1 LQSSRVQYATENKG
15 NSKMIRLLRK
25 SLNYGLSLL
34 QLNPVVQTKQRNYN
48 QCTQNTTSR
57 GTAVAQAR
65 VLTER
70 ELKRVLSYI
79 QTQPYPARNRCMLLM
94 THWAGMR
101 VGEVAALRLGDVI
114 AADGTIADTITLS
127 AAQTKGD
134 KPRTVLLSKRLQQ
147 ELAAYLTHRF
157 ALVHFT
163 AVLHTD
169 TTRALFPTQKNPK
182 RGFTANT
189 LCQQFHKFYTGAG
202 LTGASS
208 HSGRRTFITKLADK
222 GVGVRVIM
230 ALSGHRQLSTV
241 QRYIDVNPLAM
252 KAAVELV

>member
-1 LQSSRVQYATENKG
+1 
-15 NSKMIRLLRK
+15 MIRFLRK

-34 QLNPVVQTKQRNYN
+34 NQNQVVQNKQRKHNVHR
-48 QCTQNTTSR
+48 QNTTLR
-57 GTAVAQAR
+57 RTAVAQAR
-65 VLTER
+65 VFTER

-79 QTQPYPARNRCMLLM
+79 QSQPHAIRNRCMVLM

-114 AADGTIADTITLS
+114 GTDGQIKDAFTLS
-127 AAQTKGD
+127 ASQTKGN
-134 KPRTVLLSKRLQQ
+134 KPRTVLVSKRLQA
-147 ELAAYLTHRF
+147 ELAAYLTYRF
-157 ALVHFT
+157 SLTNFI

-169 TTRALFPTQKNPK
+169 TNRALFPTQKNPK

-189 LCQQFHKFYTGAG
+189 LCQLFHKFYAGAG